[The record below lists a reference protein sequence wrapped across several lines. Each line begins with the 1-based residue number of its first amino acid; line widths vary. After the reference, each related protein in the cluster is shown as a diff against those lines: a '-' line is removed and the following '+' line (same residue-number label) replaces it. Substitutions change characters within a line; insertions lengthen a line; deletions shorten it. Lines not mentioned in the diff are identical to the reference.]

1 MSGIDRIKPF
11 GFANYE
17 SLFTCLKSKTTLE
30 KNNTIKNTQKQ
41 QHVDINYYMP

>member
-30 KNNTIKNTQKQ
+30 KNNNQK
-41 QHVDINYYMP
+41 HTKTTTC